1 MFYPDF
7 SAFLGGPAGNQRR
20 KGTEVMTRREARELA
35 VILMFERSFCD
46 SPMEDI
52 LETAAEARDTEP
64 DDFARDLALGADSYI
79 VQIDQKIADHSQ
91 NWSKER
97 ISRISMAIMRV
108 AIYEMLYKDDSPVSV
123 SINEAVELAKKY
135 GGDDDPGFINGVLG
149 GIARS
154 MPETV

>member
-1 MFYPDF
+1 
-7 SAFLGGPAGNQRR
+7 
-20 KGTEVMTRREARELA
+20 MTRREARELA
-35 VILMFERSFCD
+35 VILLFERSFSD
-46 SPMEDI
+46 SLMEDI

-64 DDFARDLALGADSYI
+64 DEFARDLASGADRYI
-79 VQIDQKIADHSQ
+79 VQIDRMIAEHSQ

-108 AIYEMLYKDDSPVSV
+108 AVYEMLYKEDIPVSV

-135 GGDDDPGFINGVLG
+135 GGDEDPSFINGVLG

-154 MPETV
+154 IPETV